1 MRLKVTW
8 WGHGRAGACS
18 RALHQHTHLE
28 RARSWPET
36 SPSSSHMDL
45 AGSRPSASAAG
56 YFLWHLWRSGV
67 RVFIRALVCSVLLP
81 AVGFGVIRPSI
92 PGLTLYS
99 KIFADLTAFVK
110 ISRRGSFI
118 FWAPSFFL
126 SRETI
131 LAPAYLPSEAG
142 NYQDPERALGCSLS
156 G

>member
-1 MRLKVTW
+1 MGELVPAPGLCTSIPIWRGPALGLKP
-8 WGHGRAGACS
+8 
-18 RALHQHTHLE
+18 
-28 RARSWPET
+28 ARVP
-36 SPSSSHMDL
+36 HMDL
-45 AGSRPSASAAG
+45 AGSWPSASAAG
-56 YFLWHLWRSGV
+56 YLLWHLWRSGV

-110 ISRRGSFI
+110 IYRWGSFI